1 MGFMVRPADLNPFW
15 RYVFH
20 YIDYQSYVF
29 EGMMVNEFADR
40 TYTCPKVDGKW
51 NCAYKDEKLNAQG
64 LIPGTGL
71 LDTYGYKTGRT
82 GEYIGILL
90 AIILVY
96 RALGWFVL
104 YVRRT

>member
-1 MGFMVRPADLNPFW
+1 FMVRPADLNPFW

-29 EGMMVNEFADR
+29 EGMMVNEFAHR
-40 TYTCPKVDGKW
+40 NYTCPTNVNGGFD
-51 NCAYKDEKLNAQG
+51 CAYKTPLSAQG
-64 LIPGTGL
+64 LIPGTAL
-71 LDTYGYKTGRT
+71 LDTYGYKVGRT

-90 AIILVY
+90 AIIVVY
-96 RALGWFVL
+96 RLLGWFVL